1 MYLQYNINEV
11 SLNTVGE
18 DADSKTVRQ
27 WVSEAEIVATCRVAY
42 TEAISAL
49 DSRSKKGDLGEED
62 YERIYG
68 AFSSDWNNMTVV
80 DFDDLEAGRLV
91 KKYGIN
97 RMAAIHLS
105 AAKNIQRAGDT
116 LNLAFS
122 SVDDRLC
129 NAAVSEDMKVLPLT

>member
-1 MYLQYNINEV
+1 MILYLGTSCLIKLYV
-11 SLNTVGE
+11 E
-18 DADSKTVRQ
+18 DADSETIRQ

-42 TEAISAL
+42 TEAVSAL
-49 DSRSKKGDLGEED
+49 DIRSKKGDLTEKD
-62 YERIYG
+62 YDCVYE
-68 AFSSDWNNMTVV
+68 AFSSDWGKFAVV

-105 AAKNIQRAGDT
+105 AAMNIQRAGNA

-122 SVDDRLC
+122 SVDERLC
-129 NAAVSEDMKVLPLT
+129 NAAGSEGLRILSLS

>member
-1 MYLQYNINEV
+1 MILYLGTSCLIKLYV
-11 SLNTVGE
+11 E
-18 DADSKTVRQ
+18 DADSKTIRQ

-42 TEAISAL
+42 TEAVSAL
-49 DSRSKKGDLGEED
+49 DIRFKEGDLKAKD
-62 YERIYG
+62 YERIYE
-68 AFSSDWNNMTVV
+68 AFSSDWSKFAVV

-105 AAKNIQRAGDT
+105 AAKNIQRADNA
-116 LNLAFS
+116 LHLAFS

-129 NAAVSEDMKVLPLT
+129 NAAVSEGIKVLPLT